1 MKINK
6 LLDVMSKLRDPNNG
20 CPWDKKQTL
29 ESIIPHSI
37 EEVYEVAD
45 AIYNKDYK
53 NLREEL
59 GDLLFQVIYLS
70 QITKEKNKFNFSDV
84 IDSATKKMILRHP
97 HVFKNKKFI
106 NNKEFE
112 NWWEDSKNKKLKGLL
127 ENIPNT
133 YPAML
138 KAQKI
143 QKKVSKVGFEYNNNI
158 EALDKIIEEAYELK
172 KEIKKN
178 NKKKIKEELGDLI
191 FATLDLSRKLKLNP
205 ELILSKSNNKFINR
219 WRKIENYMKIDNKN
233 FKELNIKD
241 LENYWKKA
249 KK

>member
-1 MKINK
+1 MKIDK
-6 LLDVMSKLRDPNNG
+6 LLKVMERLRDSKNG
-20 CPWDKKQTL
+20 CSWDKKQTL

-45 AIYNKDYK
+45 EIYKK
-53 NLREEL
+53 NYLGLKEEL

-70 QITKEKNKFNFSDV
+70 QIAKEKKKFTFDDV
-84 IDSATKKMILRHP
+84 VNGITKKMIFRHP

-112 NWWEDSKNKKLKGLL
+112 NWWENSKNKKLKGLL
-127 ENIPNT
+127 ENIPKN

-138 KAQKI
+138 KSQKI
-143 QKKVSKVGFEYNNNI
+143 QKKVANIGFEYNNDL
-158 EALDKIIEEAYELK
+158 EALDKIIEEAHELK
-172 KEIKKN
+172 NEIRKN
-178 NKKKIKEELGDLI
+178 NKRKIKEELGDLL

-205 ELILSKSNNKFINR
+205 ELILSNSNNKFINR
-219 WRKIENYMKIDNKN
+219 WKKIENYMEKDKKKFN
-233 FKELNIKD
+233 ELNIND

>member
-6 LLDVMSKLRDPNNG
+6 LLKVMERLRDPKGG
-20 CPWDKKQTL
+20 CPWDQKQTL

-45 AIYNKDYK
+45 EIYKK
-53 NLREEL
+53 NYLGLKEEL

-70 QITKEKNKFNFSDV
+70 QIAKEKKKFNFEDV
-84 IDSATKKMILRHP
+84 VNGITKKMIFRHP

-112 NWWEDSKNKKLKGLL
+112 NWWENTKNKKLKGLL
-127 ENIPNT
+127 ENIPKN
-133 YPAML
+133 YPAIL
-138 KAQKI
+138 KSQKI
-143 QKKVSKVGFEYNNNI
+143 QKKVAKVGFEYNNDL

-172 KEIKKN
+172 NEIKKN
-178 NKKKIKEELGDLI
+178 NKRKIKEELGDLL
-191 FATLDLSRKLKLNP
+191 FATVDLSRKLKLNP
-205 ELILSKSNNKFINR
+205 ELILSNSNNKFINR
-219 WRKIENYMKIDNKN
+219 WKKVENYIKKDKKKIN
-233 FKELNIKD
+233 ELNIND

>member
-6 LLDVMSKLRDPNNG
+6 LLKVMERLRDPKGG

-143 QKKVSKVGFEYNNNI
+143 QKKVSKVGFEYNNNL